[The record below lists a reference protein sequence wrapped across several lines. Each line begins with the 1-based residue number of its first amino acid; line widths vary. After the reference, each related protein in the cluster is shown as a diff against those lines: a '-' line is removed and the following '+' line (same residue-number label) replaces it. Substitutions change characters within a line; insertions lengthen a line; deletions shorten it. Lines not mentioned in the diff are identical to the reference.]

1 LDGEPYRIVE
11 KPDARYVWHH
21 VGVRNVGE
29 TLAGNVR
36 LELVSVDPRPR
47 DPMYRGHLPHAVP
60 LKDLRDTVA
69 RISPDQIAYF
79 RIAQTWRRG
88 GDDAPIVERG
98 GARMTTQRSS
108 WPSVRS
114 TA

>member
-1 LDGEPYRIVE
+1 
-11 KPDARYVWHH
+11 VWHH

-108 WPSVRS
+108 CCPFR
-114 TA
+114 